1 MDWNNID
8 LTRREFT
15 TLALSAAAAA
25 GVAPMALAQQK
36 QRPTFFEWK
45 PVANRAW
52 AAFGGGGNALVFSNG
67 EESILVDCKN
77 FALGYT
83 LGWEADARGDR
94 LAGVVNTHH
103 HGDHT
108 GGNSVFTPSM
118 SVIAQ
123 KKASDRIVA
132 GAQRNIDRAKEAGD
146 TAVERMT
153 SYVLNNAHSA
163 GGGKQAAT
171 HVRRFYEALPDL
183 EAKSFAP
190 TDTIEDELELRLGDL
205 DVQLK
210 HVGPGHTDNDLF
222 VFVPEM
228 NLLHTGDLLFH
239 KLHPF
244 IDMDA
249 GATSAGWIRSC
260 EAMMETCDADTIVV
274 PGHGEITDRS
284 GIAGQKEYFQRL
296 RDAMAE
302 AHQKG
307 MSREEALEIELPIFK
322 GYGFEQIKAR
332 TLGSVYDEMQ
342 GE

>member
-1 MDWNNID
+1 MDWTNMD

-25 GVAPMALAQQK
+25 GTSPMALAQQK
-36 QRPTFFEWK
+36 ERPTFFEWK
-45 PVANRAW
+45 PLANGAW
-52 AAFGGGGNALVFSNG
+52 AAFGGGGNAMVISNG
-67 EESILVDCKN
+67 IESMLIDCKN
-77 FALGYT
+77 FALGDT
-83 LGWEADARGDR
+83 LAREANAHGARLGT
-94 LAGVVNTHH
+94 VINTHH
-103 HGDHT
+103 HGDHS
-108 GGNSVFTPSM
+108 GGNSAFAPSM

-123 KKASDRIVA
+123 KKASNRIVA
-132 GAQRNIDRAKEAGD
+132 GALRNIDQAKEAGD

-153 SYVLNNAHSA
+153 SFVLNNAHSP

-171 HVRRFYEALPDL
+171 DVRRFYEALPDL

-190 TDTIEDELELRLGDL
+190 TDTIEDELELRFGPLN
-205 DVQLK
+205 VQLK

-222 VFVPEM
+222 VFVPEL
-228 NLLHTGDLLFH
+228 NILHTGDLLFH

-249 GATSAGWIRSC
+249 GASSAGWIRSC
-260 EAMMETCDADTIVV
+260 EAMMETCNADTVVV
-274 PGHGEITDRS
+274 PGHGEITDRT

-296 RDAMAE
+296 RDAMAK

-322 GYGFEQIKAR
+322 DYGFEQIKAR
-332 TLGSVYDEMQ
+332 TLGSVFDEMQ